1 MDRKNIIGILGE
13 ISILLEIK
21 GENPFKI
28 RAYQNGARA
37 LETMEDFETR
47 MEMGSLSEVSGL
59 GKALCEKITTL
70 YQTGELEYYENIR
83 ASVAPGLLEMLD
95 IPGLGGKKIKALHD
109 ALEVKS
115 IDDLQQACD
124 EGRVAA
130 LKGFGTKSQ
139 SNILE
144 GIKNRER
151 YNARHLWWTART
163 IALPILKNLRSLPEV
178 ELAEIAGSY
187 RRKME
192 TVGDLDFIAASA
204 EPHPI
209 MDFFVSMD
217 DVNEVTAK
225 GDTKSSV
232 RLVNGM
238 QADLRVVPR
247 EQFYFTL
254 HHFTGSKDHNV
265 QLRQRALSQG
275 LSLSE
280 WGLSAAEGT
289 RSNADPLATITC
301 EEELF
306 AALGLAFVEPEL
318 REGRGEIEAA
328 ADEKLPELFEL
339 NDLKGIFHC
348 HTIASDGS
356 NGLNELLIAA
366 DAKGWEYVGIS
377 DHSKASF
384 QANGLDEAR
393 LLNQI
398 EEIEKINASGKFN
411 AHALSGIECD
421 VLPDGSLDL
430 EDTILESLDF
440 VIVSIHSS
448 FSQNE
453 DEMTKRIIKALEQP
467 STTMLGHLSGRLL
480 LRREPYKVNVEKVI
494 DAAAANGKII
504 EINANPMRL
513 DMDWRFWR
521 KASEKGVLASINPD
535 AHDTSHYDF
544 CEAGV
549 NVARKG
555 WLSKDNVLNTRS
567 LEEVRSILAKGVA

>member
-1 MDRKNIIGILGE
+1 
-13 ISILLEIK
+13 
-21 GENPFKI
+21 
-28 RAYQNGARA
+28 
-37 LETMEDFETR
+37 
-47 MEMGSLSEVSGL
+47 
-59 GKALCEKITTL
+59 
-70 YQTGELEYYENIR
+70 
-83 ASVAPGLLEMLD
+83 MLD

-144 GIKNRER
+144 GIKNREH

-504 EINANPMRL
+504 EITANPMRL

-521 KASEKGVLASINPD
+521 TASEKGVLASINPD

>member
-1 MDRKNIIGILGE
+1 
-13 ISILLEIK
+13 
-21 GENPFKI
+21 
-28 RAYQNGARA
+28 
-37 LETMEDFETR
+37 
-47 MEMGSLSEVSGL
+47 
-59 GKALCEKITTL
+59 
-70 YQTGELEYYENIR
+70 
-83 ASVAPGLLEMLD
+83 
-95 IPGLGGKKIKALHD
+95 
-109 ALEVKS
+109 
-115 IDDLQQACD
+115 
-124 EGRVAA
+124 
-130 LKGFGTKSQ
+130 
-139 SNILE
+139 
-144 GIKNRER
+144 
-151 YNARHLWWTART
+151 
-163 IALPILKNLRSLPEV
+163 
-178 ELAEIAGSY
+178 
-187 RRKME
+187 
-192 TVGDLDFIAASA
+192 
-204 EPHPI
+204 
-209 MDFFVSMD
+209 MD